1 MFQAEAAMNVLKTL
15 FKFLYL
21 IVFGTIS
28 TIGAWITAFKM
39 RRRIKRSLGS
49 NVSDAQLTSIRTW
62 MKVDEAEERS
72 RGGKLQ

>member
-1 MFQAEAAMNVLKTL
+1 
-15 FKFLYL
+15 
-21 IVFGTIS
+21 VFGTIS

-49 NVSDAQLTSIRTW
+49 NVSDAQLTSITTW

-72 RGGKLQ
+72 RGGKLR